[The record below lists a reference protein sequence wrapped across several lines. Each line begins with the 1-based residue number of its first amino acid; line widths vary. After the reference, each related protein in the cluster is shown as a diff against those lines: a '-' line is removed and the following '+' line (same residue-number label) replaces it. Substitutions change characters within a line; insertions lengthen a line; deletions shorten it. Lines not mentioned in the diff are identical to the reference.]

1 MAIKV
6 TGILGK
12 KVGMT
17 QLFDSKGDVR
27 PVTVLQ
33 AGPCVVTQH
42 KSATKDGYEAAQI
55 GLVEFVK
62 ESRLTKAQRGHL
74 AKNDLP
80 PVKFLREVPL
90 ESDGDGGDGLK
101 VGARV
106 LVEIFEGEKF
116 VDIIGVSK
124 GRGFQGVVKRHHFGG
139 GPKSH
144 GSMFQI
150 TGSIGSSAFPSRV
163 FKGMRMS
170 GHMGNSQVT
179 VRNLRV
185 LGVDKDENLLVVEGS
200 VPGPQGGY
208 LVITKAQKP
217 PREGT
222 LDLAD
227 EIFGA
232 VNEDLLW
239 EAVKHYRAGQHQGTH
254 ATKARWQVSGSGKK
268 LWKQKGTGRARIGSI
283 RSPLWRHGGTVHGP
297 QPRSYDYAFPRKKLM
312 GALRSAL
319 AAKLADGKLIVVN
332 TLDLKQPKTKQFRA
346 ALDAL
351 KVDATV
357 LVVEAATQKNPNLE
371 LSARNIEGLELVR
384 GNDVHPYH
392 LLRYDRVIFSQPAI
406 EKLQLTLKN
415 SISKRQHKEVKEKEK
430 SAKKAT
436 RMPRRRTRHE
446 KAAEVA

>member
-1 MAIKV
+1 MLVWRKEMAIKV

-17 QLFDSKGDVR
+17 QLFDSRGDVR

-42 KSATKDGYEAAQI
+42 KSATRDGYEAAQI

-90 ESDGDGGDGLK
+90 ESDGGGEGGIK

-106 LVEIFEGEKF
+106 LVEIFEGERF

-170 GHMGNSQVT
+170 GHMGNAQVT

-217 PREGT
+217 PRERRGF
-222 LDLAD
+222 A
-227 EIFGA
+227 GA
-232 VNEDLLW
+232 
-239 EAVKHYRAGQHQGTH
+239 
-254 ATKARWQVSGSGKK
+254 ATVD
-268 LWKQKGTGRARIGSI
+268 
-283 RSPLWRHGGTVHGP
+283 PL
-297 QPRSYDYAFPRKKLM
+297 K
-312 GALRSAL
+312 
-319 AAKLADGKLIVVN
+319 AAK
-332 TLDLKQPKTKQFRA
+332 RA
-346 ALDAL
+346 
-351 KVDATV
+351 
-357 LVVEAATQKNPNLE
+357 
-371 LSARNIEGLELVR
+371 
-384 GNDVHPYH
+384 
-392 LLRYDRVIFSQPAI
+392 
-406 EKLQLTLKN
+406 
-415 SISKRQHKEVKEKEK
+415 
-430 SAKKAT
+430 AKKA
-436 RMPRRRTRHE
+436 
-446 KAAEVA
+446 